1 MYSLTELHPANV
13 GR

>member
-1 MYSLTELHPANV
+1 MYSLTELHPANA